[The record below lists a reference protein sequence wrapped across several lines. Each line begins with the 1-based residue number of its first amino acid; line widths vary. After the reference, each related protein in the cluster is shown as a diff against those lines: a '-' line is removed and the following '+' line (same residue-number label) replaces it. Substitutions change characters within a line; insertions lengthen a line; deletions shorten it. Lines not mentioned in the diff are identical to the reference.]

1 MLTLPIYIDVENKI
15 NNFIKDS
22 IVETECDKSRVHKL
36 LKSCL
41 ETTEFN
47 KYTIIDE
54 DTTTIDYFD
63 KKYVLS
69 FVTKNYENN
78 RFTENK
84 IIIDKAKNKP
94 LFRLSYTYDNNNN
107 HAKDISYYEVSYT
120 TYIKDTSKIEDKLI
134 LRELSFDIRD
144 SVVLDLFGG
153 TGNLGFEALSN
164 GASFCYFND
173 KNRRC
178 TLYIEK
184 IIDELNIKE
193 NTKVFNL
200 DYNKALNYFTENK
213 IKFDLVFL
221 DPPYKME
228 NLNEVVKT
236 IYENEL
242 LNKNGLII
250 CEVDTLYLDINYL
263 SKIKEKKYGNKY
275 IIIYKN
281 NL

>member
-22 IVETECDKSRVHKL
+22 LVETECDKSRVHKL
-36 LKSCL
+36 LNSCL

-94 LFRLSYTYDNNNN
+94 LFRLSYTYDKNNN

-144 SVVLDLFGG
+144 SVVSYDISILNKFKQGSEYDKHRYRLHLVNNKVVAIENDPQVWVGDGIFFEQRLDV
-153 TGNLGFEALSN
+153 
-164 GASFCYFND
+164 
-173 KNRRC
+173 
-178 TLYIEK
+178 IEK
-184 IIDELNIKE
+184 YVNQTSSDILDKLNNIINSEEKFKLYEIKR
-193 NTKVFNL
+193 
-200 DYNKALNYFTENK
+200 K
-213 IKFDLVFL
+213 IK
-221 DPPYKME
+221 
-228 NLNEVVKT
+228 
-236 IYENEL
+236 
-242 LNKNGLII
+242 
-250 CEVDTLYLDINYL
+250 
-263 SKIKEKKYGNKY
+263 
-275 IIIYKN
+275 
-281 NL
+281 